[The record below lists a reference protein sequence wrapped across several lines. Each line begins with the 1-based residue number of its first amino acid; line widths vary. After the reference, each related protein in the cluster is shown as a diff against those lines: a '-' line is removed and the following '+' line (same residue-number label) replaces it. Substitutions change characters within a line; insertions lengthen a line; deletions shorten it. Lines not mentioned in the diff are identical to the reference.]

1 VCTDFKKQTK
11 NKKLKSETI
20 IGTFKDMMIKQILGF
35 FLLWRPVFSYMV
47 WTHKAPIVFA
57 AECDSL
63 KTQLVEAS
71 HGSRFLFMTNLAF
84 DAHTAKE
91 PVQIRDNLRFLL
103 QMSFLLRF
111 STGRTVVPL
120 DTTYTQYLS
129 DENKL
134 RYNSHDDVVQCLNL
148 VRGFFQGGM
157 GDLSHFEDW
166 KVVENKE
173 YKQSHQQMVDCVR
186 FIETFSPR
194 QSLRMDDYFV
204 GHASQVAQYEKH
216 MTRNDSIS
224 NRTFACSSHFLW
236 VEDLPNPLMIDHLST
251 VENPIGIV
259 ATDTTY
265 PDLVLDAIEK
275 LNPTNEHGKITI
287 IVRMRMI
294 KSKLPRLMDLVEK
307 KKRNV
312 LWCCDPTCRANLH
325 QFLRIHQKRGSVA
338 GGVWIKGRDL
348 ETVQFLSHF
357 LRSTTEPTPRP
368 SQWNRFSL

>member
-1 VCTDFKKQTK
+1 
-11 NKKLKSETI
+11 
-20 IGTFKDMMIKQILGF
+20 MMKQILGF
-35 FLLWRPVFSYMV
+35 LLLWSPVSSYMV

-63 KTQLVEAS
+63 KAQLAEAS
-71 HGSRFLFMTNLAF
+71 HGSRFLFMTNLAT

-103 QMSFLLRF
+103 QMSFLMRF
-111 STGRTVVPL
+111 ATGKPIVPL

-129 DENKL
+129 DKNKL
-134 RYNSHDDVVQCLNL
+134 RHNSHDDVVQCLNL
-148 VRGFFQGGM
+148 VRGFIQGGI

-173 YKQSHQQMVDCVR
+173 YKTSHQQMADCVR
-186 FIETFSPR
+186 FLETFSLR
-194 QSLRMDDYFV
+194 HRMRMDDYFV
-204 GHASQVAQYEKH
+204 GHAGQVAQYEKQ
-216 MTRNDSIS
+216 MTRNDSTS
-224 NRTFACSSHFLW
+224 NRTFACSSHLLW
-236 VEDLPNPLMIDHLST
+236 VEDLPDPLMTDHLST

-259 ATDTTY
+259 ATDATP
-265 PDLVLDAIEK
+265 PDLLLDAIER

-287 IVRMRMI
+287 LVRMRMI

-307 KKRNV
+307 KKYNV
-312 LWCCDPTCRANLH
+312 LWCCEPTCRANLH
-325 QFLRIHQKRGSVA
+325 RFLRIHQKRKTVA

-357 LRSTTEPTPRP
+357 LRSTTEPTSQP

>member
-1 VCTDFKKQTK
+1 
-11 NKKLKSETI
+11 
-20 IGTFKDMMIKQILGF
+20 MIRSSIVFL
-35 FLLWRPVFSYMV
+35 FLLWCPVSSYMV

-63 KTQLVEAS
+63 KTQLAEAS
-71 HGSRFLFMTNLAF
+71 HGSRFLFMTNLVS

-111 STGRTVVPL
+111 TTGKPVIPL
-120 DTTYTQYLS
+120 DITYTQYLS
-129 DENKL
+129 DDNKL

-173 YKQSHQQMVDCVR
+173 YKKSHQQMVDCVR
-186 FIETFSPR
+186 FMETFSPR

-204 GHASQVAQYEKH
+204 GHAGQVALYEKQ
-216 MTRNDSIS
+216 MTRNDSTS

-236 VEDLPNPLMIDHLST
+236 VEDLPNPLLVDHLST
-251 VENPIGIV
+251 VQNPIGIV
-259 ATDTTY
+259 ATDTTC
-265 PDLVLDAIEK
+265 PVLLLDAIEK

-287 IVRMRMI
+287 LVRMHQI
-294 KSKLPRLMDLVEK
+294 KSKLPRLMDLVERK
-307 KKRNV
+307 QYNV

-325 QFLRIHQKRGSVA
+325 RFLRIHQKRGA
-338 GGVWIKGRDL
+338 APGGVWIKGRDL

-357 LRSTTEPTPRP
+357 LKSTTEPIPRQ
-368 SQWNRFSL
+368 SQWNHFSL